1 MPNQKEI
8 IIEIIRENQ
17 EQLPFALTPKD
28 LYQRELLP
36 FGLTKI
42 YEMLERGE
50 IPANKISG
58 KWIIPR
64 DQFLLW
70 IYVTHDELINENI
83 IPPLK

>member
-1 MPNQKEI
+1 
-8 IIEIIRENQ
+8 
-17 EQLPFALTPKD
+17 
-28 LYQRELLP
+28 
-36 FGLTKI
+36 
-42 YEMLERGE
+42 MLERGE